1 MSAWKEYCSFVF
13 KQVKVE
19 YFVHINAVIAFVTV
33 TSSKAT
39 QSQDSDIIQ
48 SNKTHCK
55 HISNKSYNYRSQ
67 GEQIHSRAIPLL
79 MLWDAVTEGAAG
91 RQPASRWH
99 QTQRSHMT
107 WEEAATKPVQCWGW
121 VTNL

>member
-55 HISNKSYNYRSQ
+55 HISNKSYNYRS
-67 GEQIHSRAIPLL
+67 
-79 MLWDAVTEGAAG
+79 
-91 RQPASRWH
+91 
-99 QTQRSHMT
+99 
-107 WEEAATKPVQCWGW
+107 
-121 VTNL
+121 